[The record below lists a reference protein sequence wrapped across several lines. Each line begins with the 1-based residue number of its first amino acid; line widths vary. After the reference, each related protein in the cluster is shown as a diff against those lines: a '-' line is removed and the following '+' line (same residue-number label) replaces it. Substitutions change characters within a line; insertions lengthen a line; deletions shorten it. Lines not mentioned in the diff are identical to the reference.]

1 MVTRQPA
8 SVARSLLRSSCQ
20 ILLAKLTVLS
30 RPTTRSCWNDS
41 LVLDGK
47 DQVEISA
54 PQRHKGS
61 SALTGGNAEALIE
74 LFDVL
79 IAQKAVG
86 FLQNGDASR
95 SQFLRQPSLP
105 SAEPALATSP
115 RLR

>member
-1 MVTRQPA
+1 MLVNGDPA
-8 SVARSLLRSSCQ
+8 TGERRPQLATLELPDLVGEADRVVA
-20 ILLAKLTVLS
+20 AD
-30 RPTTRSCWNDS
+30 DS

-95 SQFLRQPSLP
+95 SQSGHHRAGRFFLH
-105 SAEPALATSP
+105 
-115 RLR
+115 

>member
-1 MVTRQPA
+1 MLVNGDPA
-8 SVARSLLRSSCQ
+8 TGERRPQLAALELPDLVVA
-20 ILLAKLTVLS
+20 AH
-30 RPTTRSCWNDS
+30 DS

-79 IAQKAVG
+79 IAQEAVG
-86 FLQNGDASR
+86 FLQTGDASR